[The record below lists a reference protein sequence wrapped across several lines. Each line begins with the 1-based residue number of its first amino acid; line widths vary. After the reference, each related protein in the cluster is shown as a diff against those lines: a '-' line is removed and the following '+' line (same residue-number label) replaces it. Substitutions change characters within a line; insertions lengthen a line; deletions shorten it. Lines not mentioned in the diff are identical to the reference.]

1 MVDEKATRAAEAM
14 RELLY
19 EELQSRFKGD
29 LKFGPIVVLPG
40 MDQDGDRYL
49 HAYIVFDGD
58 QKKLDPRWTMRL
70 HEAMWPVAREFDY
83 PAIPLSSFVAKSEW
97 TSQKRKLR
105 KLVSDEQL
113 V

>member
-1 MVDEKATRAAEAM
+1 M

-19 EELQSRFKGD
+19 EELQGRFND
-29 LKFGPIVVLPG
+29 ELKFGPIVVLPG

-70 HEAMWPVAREFDY
+70 HEAMWPLSREFDY

-97 TSQKRKLR
+97 PSQRRNLLKLCR
-105 KLVSDEQL
+105 CQL
-113 V
+113 

>member
-1 MVDEKATRAAEAM
+1 MRNSRA
-14 RELLY
+14 
-19 EELQSRFKGD
+19 RFKGE

-40 MDQDGDRYL
+40 TDQDGDRYL

-70 HEAMWPVAREFDY
+70 HQAMWPLSLGSLTILLF
-83 PAIPLSSFVAKSEW
+83 PLSSFVAKSEW
-97 TSQKRKLR
+97 PSQRRKLL
-105 KLVSDEQL
+105 KVVDASYKQL